1 MIQAQTNQQEVEYSA
16 ILDVPA
22 SAIDLAGWIRN
33 FKPDEYRACTPATGN
48 HFFMLGYLDGDGN
61 NIYRNDERCGPVWM
75 VQLYRE
81 SIMEPHHVFL
91 VSPATRALVLGF
103 WPMRTQVTWDLTAKP
118 VEGDKTRFTCRIG
131 YRMNPI
137 YYVLARFFLAIGFF
151 MEAHCEE
158 ETPHFANFAARFA
171 MRNAPDRRESYLL
184 PKNQVS

>member
-1 MIQAQTNQQEVEYSA
+1 MERLGSWARSAFFYSSSV
-16 ILDVPA
+16 LLG
-22 SAIDLAGWIRN
+22 LA
-33 FKPDEYRACTPATGN
+33 F
-48 HFFMLGYLDGDGN
+48 LG
-61 NIYRNDERCGPVWM
+61 
-75 VQLYRE
+75 
-81 SIMEPHHVFL
+81 
-91 VSPATRALVLGF
+91 ALVAANF
-103 WPMRTQVTWDLTAKP
+103 ITAKRSPTWDLTAKP

-137 YYVLARFFLAIGFF
+137 YYVLARFCLAIGFF